1 MHNLHLKNI
10 YIYWLLC
17 TTNIQSR
24 KNWGGYR
31 TSKVTSYCSCWSLMI
46 ITDVMKKVYN
56 ILFISKSFNLSMSQ
70 VLQLHPLLCPYHVAL
85 SVTGSKKKEVFI
97 LSQHVAKELREGNL
111 SVLHLPRNSDSM
123 ESQYRR

>member
-1 MHNLHLKNI
+1 MHNLHLKYI
-10 YIYWLLC
+10 YILIVVHYKHSEQKELGG
-17 TTNIQSR
+17 IQD
-24 KNWGGYR
+24 KQG
-31 TSKVTSYCSCWSLMI
+31 
-46 ITDVMKKVYN
+46 N
-56 ILFISKSFNLSMSQ
+56 ILLFMLIIDDYYRCYEKSLQYTKFISKSFNLSMSQ